1 MKYRPSPPLIL
12 LRDFVRSFSMNGF
25 AGAIGDF
32 GKNVLRLFRKHG
44 FGGSFKLFLR
54 SGPHSTVDATTVQ
67 AHPFDLRHGTDT
79 SGPIS
84 GAYFSAISLSSI
96 YTTGY
101 EGATPSA
108 LTQALAALPIRFE
121 EFAFVDIG
129 CGKGRALL
137 IAAQFPF
144 RQLLGV
150 ELSTEFCEIARAN
163 AATAPADVDRISI
176 LNQDAADLAYPNVPI
191 VIFLF
196 NPFLAPGLRRVL
208 KNLERQLRVSPRPVY
223 LLYEMNP
230 RYTKVLEAFPF
241 LKEISDTSYP
251 FSSEDAASDSMGRS
265 EENFTLYSVDLASFS
280 QVH

>member
-25 AGAIGDF
+25 TGAIGDF
-32 GKNVLRLFRKHG
+32 GKNVIRLFRKHG
-44 FGGSFKLFLR
+44 LRGSFKLFLR
-54 SGPHSTVDATTVQ
+54 SAPQPQGDATPPQ

-121 EFAFVDIG
+121 DFAFVDIG

-150 ELSTEFCEIARAN
+150 ELSTEFCEIAKAN
-163 AATAPADVDRISI
+163 ATTAPGGAERISI
-176 LNQDAADLAYPNVPI
+176 LNQDAADLVYPDDPM

-230 RYTKVLEAFPF
+230 RYTKVLDAFPF
-241 LKEISDTSYP
+241 LKELSDTAYP
-251 FSSEDAASDSMGRS
+251 FSPEDAASDSMGRS
-265 EENFTLYSVDLASFS
+265 EENFTLYSVDLERLS
-280 QVH
+280 QVR